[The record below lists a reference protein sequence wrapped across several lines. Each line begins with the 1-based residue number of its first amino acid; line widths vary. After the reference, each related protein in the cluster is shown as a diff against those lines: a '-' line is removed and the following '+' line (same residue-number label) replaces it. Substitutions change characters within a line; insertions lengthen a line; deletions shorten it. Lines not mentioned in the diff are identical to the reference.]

1 MIHLNLKKTLLGSL
15 GKFVLEIDFTIQ
27 ENEFIAIYGKS
38 GSGKTTILRMIA
50 GLEKPEEGFITFKDI
65 VYFDSK
71 KKIHLPPQKRNVGF
85 VFQNYALFPHMTVL
99 ENLEYA
105 AENHRKNQI
114 EELLELLDLYQLKD
128 RYPNALSG
136 GQQQRVALARALVR
150 NPKILLLDEPLSAL
164 DPFTRTRLQEEIRKI
179 HKYYQLTT
187 ILVSHDKPE
196 VFKLSDRVLIL
207 EDGKICNVGKPQE
220 VFLNRRTSGKYSFI
234 GTIIDIK
241 TVDVIQIITIE
252 TKGEI
257 IEVVSSENNFS
268 VGEQVLVSSK
278 AFSPMII
285 KI

>member
-1 MIHLNLKKTLLGSL
+1 MIRLNLKKTLLGSL

-85 VFQNYALFPHMTVL
+85 VFQNYALFPNMTVL

-105 AENHRKNQI
+105 AEKHRKNQI

-164 DPFTRTRLQEEIRKI
+164 DPFTRTRLQEEIKKI

-207 EDGKICNVGKPQE
+207 EDGKICNVGKPHE

>member
-1 MIHLNLKKTLLGSL
+1 MIRLNLKKTLLGSL

-85 VFQNYALFPHMTVL
+85 VFQNYALFPNMTVL

-164 DPFTRTRLQEEIRKI
+164 DPFTRTRLQEEIKKI

-207 EDGKICNVGKPQE
+207 EDGKISNVGKPQE

>member
-1 MIHLNLKKTLLGSL
+1 MIRLNLKKTLLGSL

-27 ENEFIAIYGKS
+27 ENEFITIYGKS

-85 VFQNYALFPHMTVL
+85 VFQNYALFPNMTVL

-105 AENHRKNQI
+105 AENHRKKQI

>member
-1 MIHLNLKKTLLGSL
+1 MIRLNLKKTLLGSL

-50 GLEKPEEGFITFKDI
+50 GLEKPEEGIITFKDT

-105 AENHRKNQI
+105 AENHRKKQI

-164 DPFTRTRLQEEIRKI
+164 DPFTRTRLQEEIKKI

-207 EDGKICNVGKPQE
+207 EDGKICNVGKPHE

>member
-1 MIHLNLKKTLLGSL
+1 MIRLNLKKTLLGSL

-85 VFQNYALFPHMTVL
+85 VFQNYALFPNMTVL

>member
-1 MIHLNLKKTLLGSL
+1 MIRLNLKKTLLGSL

-85 VFQNYALFPHMTVL
+85 VFQNYALFPNMTVL

-105 AENHRKNQI
+105 AENHRKKQI

-207 EDGKICNVGKPQE
+207 EDGKICNVGKPHE

>member
-1 MIHLNLKKTLLGSL
+1 MIRLNLKKTLLGSL

-85 VFQNYALFPHMTVL
+85 VFQNYALFPNMTVL

-150 NPKILLLDEPLSAL
+150 KPKILLLDEPLSAL

-207 EDGKICNVGKPQE
+207 EDGKICNVGKPHE

>member
-1 MIHLNLKKTLLGSL
+1 MIRLNLKKTLLGSL
-15 GKFVLEIDFTIQ
+15 RKFVLEIDFTIQ

-105 AENHRKNQI
+105 AEKHRKNQI

-207 EDGKICNVGKPQE
+207 EDGKISNVGKPHE

>member
-1 MIHLNLKKTLLGSL
+1 MIRLNLKKTLLGSL

-85 VFQNYALFPHMTVL
+85 VFQNYALFPNMTVL

-207 EDGKICNVGKPQE
+207 EDGKICNVGKPHE

>member
-1 MIHLNLKKTLLGSL
+1 MIRLNLKKTLLGSL
-15 GKFVLEIDFTIQ
+15 GKFVLKIDFTIQ

-85 VFQNYALFPHMTVL
+85 VFQNYALFPNMTVL

-164 DPFTRTRLQEEIRKI
+164 DPFTRTRLQEEIKKI

-207 EDGKICNVGKPQE
+207 EDGKICNVGKPHE

-241 TVDVIQIITIE
+241 TVDIIQIITIE
-252 TKGEI
+252 TKGDI

>member
-1 MIHLNLKKTLLGSL
+1 MIRLSLKKTLLGSL
-15 GKFVLEIDFTIQ
+15 GKFDLEIDLTIQ
-27 ENEFIAIYGKS
+27 DNEFFAIYGKS

-50 GLEKPEEGFITFKDI
+50 GLEKPEEGFISFNRI
-65 VYFDSK
+65 VYFDSN
-71 KKIHLPPQKRNVGF
+71 KKIHLPPQRRNVGF

-105 AENHRKNQI
+105 AENHRKKQI
-114 EELLELLDLYQLKD
+114 KELLELLDLYQLKD

-164 DPFTRTRLQEEIRKI
+164 DPYTRTRLQDEITKI
-179 HKYYQLTT
+179 HRYYGLTT

-196 VFKLSDRVLIL
+196 VFKLSNRVLIL
-207 EDGKICNVGKPQE
+207 EDGKISKLGKPHE
-220 VFLNRRTSGKYSFI
+220 IFLNKRTSGKYSFI

-241 TVDVIQIITIE
+241 TTDIIQIITIE

-257 IEVVSSENNFS
+257 IEVVSSEDNFS
-268 VGEQVLVSSK
+268 VGDQVLVSSK
-278 AFSPMII
+278 AFSPVII

>member
-85 VFQNYALFPHMTVL
+85 VFQNYALFPNMTVL

>member
-1 MIHLNLKKTLLGSL
+1 MIRLNLKKTLLGSL

-85 VFQNYALFPHMTVL
+85 VFQNYALFPNMTVL

-207 EDGKICNVGKPQE
+207 EDGKICNVGKPHE
-220 VFLNRRTSGKYSFI
+220 IFLNRRTSGKYSFI

>member
-1 MIHLNLKKTLLGSL
+1 MIRLSLKKTLLGSL
-15 GKFVLEIDFTIQ
+15 GKFDLEIDLTIQ
-27 ENEFIAIYGKS
+27 ENEFFAIYGKS

-50 GLEKPEEGFITFKDI
+50 GLEKPEEGFISFNGI
-65 VYFDSK
+65 VYFDSN

-85 VFQNYALFPHMTVL
+85 VFQNYALFPNMTVL

-105 AENHRKNQI
+105 GENHRKKQI

-128 RYPNALSG
+128 RYPNTLSG

-164 DPFTRTRLQEEIRKI
+164 DPFTRIRLQDEIKKI
-179 HKYYQLTT
+179 HKYYRLTT

-196 VFKLSDRVLIL
+196 VFKLSNRVLIL
-207 EDGKICNVGKPQE
+207 EDGKISKLGKPHE

-241 TVDVIQIITIE
+241 TTDIIQIITIE

-268 VGEQVLVSSK
+268 VGDQVLVSSK
-278 AFSPMII
+278 AFSPVII

>member
-1 MIHLNLKKTLLGSL
+1 MIRLNLKKTLLGSL

-85 VFQNYALFPHMTVL
+85 VFQNYALFPNMTVL

-114 EELLELLDLYQLKD
+114 EELLELLDLNQLKD

-207 EDGKICNVGKPQE
+207 EDGKICNVGKPHE

>member
-1 MIHLNLKKTLLGSL
+1 MIRLNLKKTLLGSL

-85 VFQNYALFPHMTVL
+85 VFQNYALFPNMTVL

-164 DPFTRTRLQEEIRKI
+164 DPFTRTRLQEEIKKI

-207 EDGKICNVGKPQE
+207 EDGKICNVGKPHE

>member
-1 MIHLNLKKTLLGSL
+1 MIRLSLKKTLLGSL

-85 VFQNYALFPHMTVL
+85 VFQNYALFPNMTVL

>member
-1 MIHLNLKKTLLGSL
+1 MIRLNLKKTLLGSL

-85 VFQNYALFPHMTVL
+85 VFQNYALFPNMTVL

-105 AENHRKNQI
+105 AENHRKKQI

>member
-1 MIHLNLKKTLLGSL
+1 MIRLSLKKTLLGSL
-15 GKFVLEIDFTIQ
+15 GKFDLEIDLTIQ
-27 ENEFIAIYGKS
+27 DNEFFAIYGKS

-50 GLEKPEEGFITFKDI
+50 GLEKPEEGFISFNRI
-65 VYFDSK
+65 VYFDSN
-71 KKIHLPPQKRNVGF
+71 KKIHLPPQRRNVGF

-105 AENHRKNQI
+105 AENHRKKQI
-114 EELLELLDLYQLKD
+114 KELLELLDLYQLKD

-164 DPFTRTRLQEEIRKI
+164 DPYTRTRLQDEITKI
-179 HKYYQLTT
+179 HRYYGLTT

-196 VFKLSDRVLIL
+196 VFKLSNRVLIL
-207 EDGKICNVGKPQE
+207 EDGKISKLGKPHE
-220 VFLNRRTSGKYSFI
+220 IFLNKRTSGKYSFI

-241 TVDVIQIITIE
+241 TTDIIQIITIE

-268 VGEQVLVSSK
+268 VGDQVLVSSK
-278 AFSPMII
+278 AFSPVII

>member
-1 MIHLNLKKTLLGSL
+1 MIRLSLKKTLLGSL
-15 GKFVLEIDFTIQ
+15 GKFDLEIDLTIQ
-27 ENEFIAIYGKS
+27 DNEFFAIYGKS

-50 GLEKPEEGFITFKDI
+50 GLEKPEEGFISFNRI
-65 VYFDSK
+65 VYFDSN
-71 KKIHLPPQKRNVGF
+71 KKIHLPPQRRNVGF

-105 AENHRKNQI
+105 AENHRKKQI
-114 EELLELLDLYQLKD
+114 KELLELLDLYQLKD

-164 DPFTRTRLQEEIRKI
+164 DPYTRTRLQDEITKI
-179 HKYYQLTT
+179 HRYYGLTT

-196 VFKLSDRVLIL
+196 VFKLSNRVLIL
-207 EDGKICNVGKPQE
+207 EDGKISKLGKPHE
-220 VFLNRRTSGKYSFI
+220 IFLNKRTSGKYSFI

-241 TVDVIQIITIE
+241 TTDIIQIITIE

-268 VGEQVLVSSK
+268 IGDQVLVSSK
-278 AFSPMII
+278 AFSPIII

>member
-1 MIHLNLKKTLLGSL
+1 MIRLNLKKTLLGSL

-50 GLEKPEEGFITFKDI
+50 GLEKPEEGFIIFKDI

-85 VFQNYALFPHMTVL
+85 VFQNYALFPNMTVL

-207 EDGKICNVGKPQE
+207 EDGKICNVGKPHE

>member
-1 MIHLNLKKTLLGSL
+1 MIRLNLKKTLLGSL

-85 VFQNYALFPHMTVL
+85 VFQNYALFPNMTVL

-105 AENHRKNQI
+105 AEKHRKNQI

-207 EDGKICNVGKPQE
+207 EDGKICNVGKPHE

>member
-1 MIHLNLKKTLLGSL
+1 MIRLKLKKKLLGSL
-15 GKFVLEIDFTIQ
+15 GKFDLDIDITIQ
-27 ENEFIAIYGKS
+27 ENEFFAIYGKS

-50 GLEKPEEGFITFKDI
+50 GLEKPEEGFISFNGI
-65 VYFDSK
+65 VYFDSTQ
-71 KKIHLPPQKRNVGF
+71 KIHLPPQKRNVGY

-105 AENHRKNQI
+105 AENHRKKQI
-114 EELLELLDLYQLKD
+114 KELLELLDLYQLKD
-128 RYPNALSG
+128 RYPNTLSG
-136 GQQQRVALARALVR
+136 GQQQKVALARALVR

-164 DPFTRTRLQEEIRKI
+164 DPNTRTRLQDEITKI
-179 HKYYQLTT
+179 HRYYGLTT

-196 VFKLSDRVLIL
+196 VFKLSSRVLIL
-207 EDGKICNVGKPQE
+207 EDGKISKIGKPHE

-241 TVDVIQIITIE
+241 TTDIIQIITIE

-257 IEVVSSENNFS
+257 IEVVSSENHYS
-268 VGEQVLVSSK
+268 IGDQVLVTSK
-278 AFSPMII
+278 AFSPVII

>member
-1 MIHLNLKKTLLGSL
+1 MIRLSLKKTLLGSL

-85 VFQNYALFPHMTVL
+85 VFQNYALFPNMTVL

-207 EDGKICNVGKPQE
+207 EDGKICNVGKPHE

>member
-1 MIHLNLKKTLLGSL
+1 MIRLNLKKTLLGSL

-85 VFQNYALFPHMTVL
+85 VFQNYALFPNMTVL

-207 EDGKICNVGKPQE
+207 EDGKISNVGKPQE

>member
-1 MIHLNLKKTLLGSL
+1 MIRLNLKKTLLGSL

-85 VFQNYALFPHMTVL
+85 VFQNYALFPNMTVL

-105 AENHRKNQI
+105 AEKHRKNQI

-207 EDGKICNVGKPQE
+207 EDGKISNVGKPQE

>member
-1 MIHLNLKKTLLGSL
+1 MIRLNLKKTLLGSL

-27 ENEFIAIYGKS
+27 ENEFITIYGKS

-85 VFQNYALFPHMTVL
+85 VFQNYALFPNMTVL

-207 EDGKICNVGKPQE
+207 EDGKICNVGKPHE

>member
-1 MIHLNLKKTLLGSL
+1 
-15 GKFVLEIDFTIQ
+15 
-27 ENEFIAIYGKS
+27 
-38 GSGKTTILRMIA
+38 
-50 GLEKPEEGFITFKDI
+50 
-65 VYFDSK
+65 
-71 KKIHLPPQKRNVGF
+71 
-85 VFQNYALFPHMTVL
+85 VFQNYALFPNMTVL

-105 AENHRKNQI
+105 AENHRKKQI